1 MEGKTLIQPV
11 KVPGSYTKHTVLMYA
26 LSTCIWCKRAKR
38 FLSNHRIE
46 YEYIDV
52 DLISQEDREH
62 IERDIIDRGGHLLF
76 PTIIVDNKKL
86 LINPREQE
94 LRQVLEIQL

>member
-1 MEGKTLIQPV
+1 M
-11 KVPGSYTKHTVLMYA
+11 
-26 LSTCIWCKRAKR
+26 WCKRAKR
-38 FLSNHRIE
+38 FLSNHRTE
-46 YEYIDV
+46 YKYIDV

-62 IERDIIDRGGHLLF
+62 IERDIIDHGGQLLF

-86 LINPREQE
+86 LTNPQEQE